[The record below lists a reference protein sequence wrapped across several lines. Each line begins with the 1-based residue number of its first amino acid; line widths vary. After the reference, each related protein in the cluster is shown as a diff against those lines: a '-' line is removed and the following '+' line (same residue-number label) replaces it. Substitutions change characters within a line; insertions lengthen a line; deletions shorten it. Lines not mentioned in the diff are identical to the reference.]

1 MQLPLKLCTSVSVMS
16 QRCEHVAMSDIY
28 TLCSKRNMG
37 KQSKK
42 PSHKCSNLTDRKR
55 TGKCSFTKAARVDVP
70 FHQTV
75 GGRGAHRMARGY
87 FLEAKEIK

>member
-1 MQLPLKLCTSVSVMS
+1 
-16 QRCEHVAMSDIY
+16 
-28 TLCSKRNMG
+28 MG

-42 PSHKCSNLTDRKR
+42 PSHKCCNLTDRKR

-87 FLEAKEIK
+87 FLEAKERLNDDSYIPHPPLKCCN